1 MKIKAIILAVAV
13 VATVITGCAKKTVPT
28 GEIKTDIVTSASL
41 TKDPEV
47 LVKAM
52 SKSGN
57 WIMGITGNMTT
68 DKELV
73 LEGDNFTKVDKNDPT
88 KKVPAGKRQL
98 VLSARD
104 DKKVTTANYILTAK
118 KLTIKSQKSK
128 IEGGTFKGDVYVET
142 TGFNLEAST
151 IDGSIYFANKEAQK
165 SFKMDAKSHVTGKQ
179 EIKK

>member
-1 MKIKAIILAVAV
+1 MKIKAIILSVAV
-13 VATVITGCAKKTVPT
+13 VATVFTGCAKKAVPT
-28 GEIKTDIVTSASL
+28 GETKTDIVTSASI
-41 TKDPEV
+41 TKDPVV

-52 SKSGN
+52 SKNGN
-57 WIMGITGNMTT
+57 WIMGITENMTI

-73 LEGDNFTKVDKNDPT
+73 LEGEGFTKADKKDPT
-88 KKVPAGKRQL
+88 KKVTAGKRQL
-98 VLSARD
+98 ILLARD

-142 TGFNLEAST
+142 AGFGLEAST
-151 IDGSIYFANKEAQK
+151 INGDIYFANSEAQK
-165 SFKMDAKSHVTGKQ
+165 SFKMDAKSHLTGKQ